1 MFVFSFLVPDA
12 VIELERVEVLKQGE
26 TADMPA
32 QANHRSGSC
41 RELRQYSVCTG
52 VEQDNDRP
60 TCQSIPILERVSE
73 LEICS

>member
-1 MFVFSFLVPDA
+1 MFVFPFLVPDA
-12 VIELERVEVLKQGE
+12 DIELERVEVLKQGE

-52 VEQDNDRP
+52 AEQDNDRP
-60 TCQSIPILERVSE
+60 TCQSIPILGRVFE
-73 LEICS
+73 LGICS